1 MPNSYIALNSLIS
14 FKLSKPDSLDVD
26 SIVLYHGQNRVEK
39 MRYANSFNADH
50 LSTSCGKNYLQIKFY
65 SQGKETQKEIF
76 HYIVLAAQPANIIT
90 PTPLRKIPHNRSSYT
105 QGLEFLEDLL
115 YESNGTYGNSNVLT
129 LSTSG
134 TITGDKH
141 PLPEQFFG
149 EGLSIINNKVFQLT
163 WRENTMFT
171 YDLSLK
177 HREQRSYPFESE
189 GWGLTND
196 GKDLLM
202 SDGSNVIY
210 RLDPNTLGVLG
221 QIEVYHDRGPQD
233 MLNELE
239 LINGKLY
246 ANIYQSD
253 KIAIIDTASGQI
265 ESFIDLA
272 GLLPV
277 TDREQGTD
285 VLNGIAYHKS
295 SDEVYITGKKWPWM
309 YIFAANS
316 LRDNVD
322 N

>member
-1 MPNSYIALNSLIS
+1 MPNSYIPLHSLVS
-14 FKLSKPDSLDVD
+14 FKLSKPESLDVD
-26 SIVLYHGQNRVEK
+26 SIVLFNGQNRVEQLQ
-39 MRYANSFNADH
+39 YSNSFNADY
-50 LSTSCGKNYLQIKFY
+50 LSTTCGKNYLQIKFY
-65 SQGKETQKEIF
+65 SQGKEIQKEIY
-76 HYIVLAAQPANIIT
+76 HYIVLAAKPASVIT
-90 PTPLRKIPHNRSSYT
+90 PSPIRKTQHNRSSYT
-105 QGLEFLEDLL
+105 QGLEFLDDLL
-115 YESNGTYGNSNVLT
+115 YESNGTYGSSNVLT

-134 TITGDKH
+134 APAGEQNN
-141 PLPEQFFG
+141 LPEQFFA
-149 EGLSIINNKVFQLT
+149 EGLTILNNIVYQLT

-177 HREQRSYPFESE
+177 NRKQRTYPFESE

-196 GKDLLM
+196 GNHLLM
-202 SDGSNVIY
+202 SDGSHIIY

-233 MLNELE
+233 RLNELE

-253 KIAIIDTASGQI
+253 KIAVIDTASGQI
-265 ESFIDLA
+265 ETFIDLA

-285 VLNGIAYHKS
+285 VLNGIAYHPS
-295 SDEVYITGKKWPWM
+295 SDEVFITGKKWPWM
-309 YIFAANS
+309 YIFTSNS